1 MEDDSYFEDEEFSPI
16 RSLLGLLT
24 FSTILPI
31 NVFTSIEYMT
41 KLTWAWPF
49 IHIFIGIL
57 AAICGYISL
66 EILHLNSFF
75 AAVIVYAF
83 LMIITGYNHL
93 DGVMDMA
100 DGVMVHG
107 EPERKIRVMK
117 DSSVGSGGVAT
128 LFLVASLTIAG
139 IYNILDYNFIIGIII
154 CEMLAKTSLLTT
166 ALLSKPLTPGIGS
179 YFINETTPSKYFI
192 STAIITTFAF
202 LLGGLV
208 GIFGALGAIIS
219 GTIIA
224 VIAKRNFVLAN
235 GDVLGMSNEVGRLFS
250 LLFMAVALYFLS
262 ESVPIRPIGLTLSD
276 TFFYIVGSQI

>member
-41 KLTWAWPF
+41 KLTWCWPF
-49 IHIFIGIL
+49 IHLFIGIL
-57 AAICGYISL
+57 AAICGYVSL
-66 EILHLNSFF
+66 EFLHLNSFF
-75 AAVIVYAF
+75 TAAIVYAF
-83 LMIITGYNHL
+83 LMVITGYNHL

-107 EPERKIRVMK
+107 EPERKIRIMK
-117 DSSVGSGGVAT
+117 DSSVGAGGVAT

-139 IYNILDYNFIIGIII
+139 IYNILDYHFIFGIII
-154 CEMLAKTSLLTT
+154 CEMTAKTSLITT

-179 YFINETTPSKYFI
+179 YFIKETNLSNYI
-192 STAIITTFAF
+192 ASTVIVGVIAF
-202 LLGGLV
+202 LLGNLV
-208 GIFGALGAIIS
+208 GVIGVLGAIVSGIIIS
-219 GTIIA
+219 LIA
-224 VIAKRNFVLAN
+224 RRNFVLAN

-250 LLFMAVALYFLS
+250 LLFMSVALYFL
-262 ESVPIRPIGLTLSD
+262 
-276 TFFYIVGSQI
+276 

>member
-208 GIFGALGAIIS
+208 GIFGALGAIIT

-250 LLFMAVALYFLS
+250 LLFMAVALYF
-262 ESVPIRPIGLTLSD
+262 I
-276 TFFYIVGSQI
+276 

>member
-1 MEDDSYFEDEEFSPI
+1 MEDDSYFEDEEFSPV

-250 LLFMAVALYFLS
+250 LLFMAVALYFL
-262 ESVPIRPIGLTLSD
+262 
-276 TFFYIVGSQI
+276 

>member
-57 AAICGYISL
+57 VAICGYISL

-250 LLFMAVALYFLS
+250 LLFMAVALYFL
-262 ESVPIRPIGLTLSD
+262 
-276 TFFYIVGSQI
+276 

>member
-1 MEDDSYFEDEEFSPI
+1 MEEDNYFEDEEFSPI
-16 RSLLGLLT
+16 KSLLGLLT

-57 AAICGYISL
+57 AAICGYVSF

-75 AAVIVYAF
+75 TAAIVYAF

-107 EPERKIRVMK
+107 EPERKIMVMK
-117 DSSVGSGGVAT
+117 DSSVGAGGMAT
-128 LFLVASLTIAG
+128 LFIVASLTVAG
-139 IYNILDYNFIIGIII
+139 IYNILDYNFIVGIII
-154 CEMLAKTSLLTT
+154 CEMTAKTSLLTT

-179 YFINETTPSKYFI
+179 YFIKETNPANYFA
-192 STAIITTFAF
+192 STVIIAMIAY
-202 LLGGLV
+202 LIGGWV
-208 GIFGALGAIIS
+208 GICGVLGAMVS
-219 GTIIA
+219 GIMIATIA
-224 VIAKRNFVLAN
+224 RRNFVLAN

-250 LLFMAVALYFLS
+250 LLFMAVAL
-262 ESVPIRPIGLTLSD
+262 
-276 TFFYIVGSQI
+276 FFI